1 MRIVPPLKFTAFSAR
16 LKGQAHPTHDFRDS
30 LNGMSGA
37 RWIVQSR
44 RAVDLKL

>member
-16 LKGQAHPTHDFRDS
+16 LKAQAHPTPDFRDS

-37 RWIVQSR
+37 RWIARSSL
-44 RAVDLKL
+44 AVDLKI